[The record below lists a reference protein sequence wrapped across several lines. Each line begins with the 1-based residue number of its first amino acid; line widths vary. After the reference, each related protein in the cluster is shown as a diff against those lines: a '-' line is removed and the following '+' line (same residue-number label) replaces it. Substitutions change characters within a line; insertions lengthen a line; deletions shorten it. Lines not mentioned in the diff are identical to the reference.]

1 MESNPKDITL
11 FYEGVVEMVS
21 HSEVDVTATLA
32 VLTKVLVLL
41 TMSTGQTKEQF
52 FERLDYVWE
61 FENFFQP
68 ESNEKH

>member
-1 MESNPKDITL
+1 MESNPKDIAL

-21 HSEVDVTATLA
+21 HSEVDVNATLA

-52 FERLDYVWE
+52 FERLDYVWD

-68 ESNEKH
+68 ESGEKH